1 MPETTVAPP
10 VSPVTSTA
18 RAQLATALP
27 LPAEPQFGDFLVALD
42 SGFVHPQAEAAPVHR
57 GRPWRVLALAVLA
70 VLIVLTFA
78 TAAAAAAW
86 ELADHRY
93 VDEIVRENV

>member
-1 MPETTVAPP
+1 MPEATVAAPG
-10 VSPVTSTA
+10 SPVA
-18 RAQLATALP
+18 PAVRAQLATALP
-27 LPAEPQFGDFLVALD
+27 LPADSQFGDFLVALD
-42 SGFVHPQAEAAPVHR
+42 RGFVHPKAEAAPVHR
-57 GRPWRVLALAVLA
+57 GRPWRVLALA

>member
-1 MPETTVAPP
+1 MPEATVAAPG
-10 VSPVTSTA
+10 SPVA
-18 RAQLATALP
+18 PAVRAQLATALP

-42 SGFVHPQAEAAPVHR
+42 SGFVHSQAEAAPVHR
-57 GRPWRVLALAVLA
+57 GRPWRVLALAVFA
-70 VLIVLTFA
+70 VLIVLLSA

-93 VDEIVRENV
+93 VDEIIRDNV